1 MSMSDQANIISHHRN
16 AVSLEN
22 VVKKIKSRILNEG
35 DKPHVSVQKQLAL
48 LADLQQFE
56 VGRFLIHN
64 RGINGFWTDYILTH
78 PERGRKTGRNFSGAL
93 FSDLEK
99 FLLDR
104 APTML
109 ATQQRFKIFLRENQ
123 KCVCENASLA
133 CIPSGLMGELR
144 YLDFQN
150 IRNIRLV
157 GVDLDKDAL
166 SQALQLAKRQKL
178 QTFVE
183 LKNENAWHLSARAEF
198 DLISSNG
205 LSIYEACNNRLLR
218 LYKAFYQALKS
229 GGKLITSFLTHPRSA
244 DDPQKCCWNLQ
255 QVNQADLLL
264 QKIIFD
270 DVLKV
275 KWQCFRSEKE
285 TEGLLEKAGF
295 KEIRFIDDQARI
307 FPTVIALK

>member
-144 YLDFQN
+144 
-150 IRNIRLV
+150 
-157 GVDLDKDAL
+157 
-166 SQALQLAKRQKL
+166 
-178 QTFVE
+178 
-183 LKNENAWHLSARAEF
+183 
-198 DLISSNG
+198 
-205 LSIYEACNNRLLR
+205 
-218 LYKAFYQALKS
+218 
-229 GGKLITSFLTHPRSA
+229 
-244 DDPQKCCWNLQ
+244 
-255 QVNQADLLL
+255 
-264 QKIIFD
+264 IF
-270 DVLKV
+270 
-275 KWQCFRSEKE
+275 
-285 TEGLLEKAGF
+285 
-295 KEIRFIDDQARI
+295 
-307 FPTVIALK
+307 